1 MRTFVFSATMS
12 KELQL
17 NLKRK
22 GGTRKF
28 IPRANEGEMTSLDD
42 LLDKLDF
49 RDPDPEIIDL
59 SPEHGLVET
68 LKECKIE
75 CLQQEKVRRPDVLEH
90 HSAIEVLT
98 WSRFRRTFT
107 STTSSCAT
115 PLARSSSSP
124 PSTASVDCIRCW
136 RCSRSTSSLCIP
148 ACNRG
153 NVSRRS
159 TSKLTC
165 PAFRIPPTK
174 QPVP

>member
-49 RDPDPEIIDL
+49 RDPDPDIIDL

-75 CLQQEKVRRPDVLEH
+75 CLQQEKVRWPDALEQRT
-90 HSAIEVLT
+90 ATALT
-98 WSRFRRTFT
+98 GSRFPQDVYLYHFLVRYPARTIVFLASIDGIRRLH
-107 STTSSCAT
+107 
-115 PLARSSSSP
+115 PLLALLK
-124 PSTASVDCIRCW
+124 VNV
-136 RCSRSTSSLCIP
+136 IP
-148 ACNRG
+148 LHSGMQQRQRLKALD
-153 NVSRRS
+153 
-159 TSKLTC
+159 K
-165 PAFRIPPTK
+165 
-174 QPVP
+174 